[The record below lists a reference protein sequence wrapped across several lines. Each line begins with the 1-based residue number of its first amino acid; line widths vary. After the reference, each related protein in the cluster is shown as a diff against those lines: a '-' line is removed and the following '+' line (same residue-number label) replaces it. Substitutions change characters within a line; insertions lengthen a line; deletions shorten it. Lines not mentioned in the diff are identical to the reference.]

1 MSLVNKLIQRRA
13 VPLGEAVSSDPLLDR
28 LYRARQIQHPQQLD
42 RTLAALLHPQ
52 QLDGI
57 EAAVTLFVQAYKQ
70 QEKIVIVGDFDA
82 DGATSTALAVLA
94 LRQLGFTQVAFLIPN
109 RFEQGYG
116 LSIAVAEQALEKDVQ
131 LLMTVDNGVSSVE
144 GVGFLKAQGVK
155 VLITDH
161 HLPPTQLPDADAI
174 VNPNLSSCAF
184 PSKALAGVGV
194 TFY

>member
-144 GVGFLKAQGVK
+144 GWLF
-155 VLITDH
+155 
-161 HLPPTQLPDADAI
+161 
-174 VNPNLSSCAF
+174 
-184 PSKALAGVGV
+184 
-194 TFY
+194 